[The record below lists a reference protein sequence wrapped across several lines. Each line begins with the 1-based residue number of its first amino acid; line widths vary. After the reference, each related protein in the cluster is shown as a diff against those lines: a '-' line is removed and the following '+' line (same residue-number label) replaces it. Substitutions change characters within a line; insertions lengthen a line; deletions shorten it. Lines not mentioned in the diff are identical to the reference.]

1 MAKSKKLIL
10 DIDENE
16 IDIYKKEYI
25 NLLDLQD
32 EIEKLFEEGAK
43 IDKRKKRVYQEWKD
57 KINFLIHMY
66 NTKSKYKAY
75 KKV

>member
-10 DIDENE
+10 DIDEDEMN
-16 IDIYKKEYI
+16 IYKKEYI

-32 EIEKLFEEGAK
+32 EIEKLFDEGAK

-66 NTKSKYKAY
+66 NTKSKFKAY
-75 KKV
+75 QKV